1 MLDLTFRSTRP
12 ATPPA
17 PRGASGLWR
26 PLRML
31 AALLT
36 TSVVLVPVVAA
47 AKRAPA
53 PEPEAAEA
61 AAPDSGKPTPLDA
74 EATRKLVVE
83 IDNRQRNSGDYK
95 SLVYIRSQERDK
107 EPVVYEAV
115 VYRRDKDDRFMIL
128 FLEPK
133 SERGK
138 GYLRVDRNLW
148 IYDPSVGRWERRT
161 ERERIAG
168 TNSRR
173 GDFDESNLA
182 LEYDS
187 TYVEAGK
194 LGRFGVHTI
203 DLTAKKGVD
212 VAWPRIRL
220 WVDAATGNVLKRQE
234 FAASGKLM
242 RTNYTPKWQKV
253 LSPVKGESVWVPKEM
268 RMFDEVEK
276 GSSTV
281 VLIKQTDL
289 NALPANI
296 FTKAWLESK
305 SR

>member
-1 MLDLTFRSTRP
+1 MSDPIRRSPGFAASLRRLGAAAVVSALVLPGAAIADP
-12 ATPPA
+12 AKAPAAPSAPAAKEDDAGVANDGKPA
-17 PRGASGLWR
+17 PLS
-26 PLRML
+26 
-31 AALLT
+31 
-36 TSVVLVPVVAA
+36 
-47 AKRAPA
+47 
-53 PEPEAAEA
+53 AE
-61 AAPDSGKPTPLDA
+61 
-74 EATRKLVVE
+74 ETRKLIAE
-83 IDNRQRNSGDYK
+83 IDSRQRNSGDYK
-95 SLVYIRSQERDK
+95 SLAYIRSQERDK
-107 EPVVYEAV
+107 EPVIYEAV

-128 FLEPK
+128 FLEQK

-161 ERERIAG
+161 ERERIGG

-182 LEYDS
+182 LEYDA

-194 LGRFGVHTI
+194 LGKFGVHTI

-253 LSPVKGESVWVPKEM
+253 MSPVKGESIWVPKEM
-268 RMFDEVEK
+268 RMFYEIEK

-289 NALPANI
+289 NPLPANI